1 MLDLIIKH
9 QVALRN
15 YGTGRTA
22 QGTNRIIER
31 GISLS
36 AAILAV
42 VSASILDLVL
52 VENHKLSTM
61 SIIRRVP
68 NGLVFS

>member
-1 MLDLIIKH
+1 MLNLIIKH
-9 QVALRN
+9 QVVLRN
-15 YGTGRTA
+15 YGIGRTA
-22 QGTNRIIER
+22 QRTNRIIER

-52 VENHKLSTM
+52 VENHKLSMM